1 MTIKKSDPNVSY
13 LKAVLQKMAFL
24 SEEII
29 QKGIEGNENEVRRLI
44 DQMRQFNSD
53 LQEIGQNTIS
63 YFDKRPHAEQKEV
76 SELLESIN
84 KSEGFRTA
92 WSNRYKEIGN
102 TDLLLT
108 LEDGVDGIL
117 DMTLPGAW
125 DWQND
130 LFIFSNYSNERF
142 IRSLLE
148 RGQKRIVVFC
158 IDEIRKHAPI
168 EEVSYLR
175 EDTKLAQYLAGMQPN
190 IPKRMITFDQLVSL
204 DPSTPK
210 SKKKTID
217 GFQKKI
223 QKAYLGALVNKNT
236 INLFG
241 NRWLSQGLTN
251 LPIIANQPSFRH
263 MLEPLGGLPVVIV
276 SPGPSLDKNI
286 HLLKDLKNRAIII
299 APAQTAQALQ
309 KAKVHPDIIMVAD
322 PADMSYLL
330 EGYNFDEVSALL
342 IGVSCHPDILQKYK
356 EKVIT
361 FNVNGPIDTWI
372 SDLFEDTT
380 FAGACGSVSSTAF
393 LLSSLMQSPFM
404 ILVGQDL
411 SFSKDKMYSSNSS
424 DGQIKL
430 KFDVKNQNFKATN
443 LNESLKNILGA
454 GSAANYDGKMVQ
466 VPGYYGGKVRTTPSY
481 SLFLTEFERIAE
493 ANSASGNPPKMFN
506 CTEGGAYIKG
516 FEHAPLSDVINMLKN
531 AQSETIDMKILFS
544 KIFSSHDV
552 QIRKKK
558 LGLRLEEI
566 QKSVT
571 SGIILANEC
580 IALATKITKNKA
592 NIQDLSA
599 KESQLTKEIRSSNF
613 ISMAVQD
620 EIRNSLKL
628 TEAATNLKENIDA
641 SLLLYK
647 LVIRELDKIK
657 PLVQAAAI
665 AIE

>member
-142 IRSLLE
+142 IRSLIE
-148 RGQKRIVVFC
+148 RGQKKIVVFC
-158 IDEIRKHAPI
+158 IDEISKHEPI

-210 SKKKTID
+210 SKKKIID

-241 NRWLSQGLTN
+241 NRW
-251 LPIIANQPSFRH
+251 
-263 MLEPLGGLPVVIV
+263 
-276 SPGPSLDKNI
+276 
-286 HLLKDLKNRAIII
+286 
-299 APAQTAQALQ
+299 
-309 KAKVHPDIIMVAD
+309 
-322 PADMSYLL
+322 
-330 EGYNFDEVSALL
+330 
-342 IGVSCHPDILQKYK
+342 
-356 EKVIT
+356 
-361 FNVNGPIDTWI
+361 
-372 SDLFEDTT
+372 
-380 FAGACGSVSSTAF
+380 
-393 LLSSLMQSPFM
+393 
-404 ILVGQDL
+404 
-411 SFSKDKMYSSNSS
+411 
-424 DGQIKL
+424 
-430 KFDVKNQNFKATN
+430 
-443 LNESLKNILGA
+443 
-454 GSAANYDGKMVQ
+454 
-466 VPGYYGGKVRTTPSY
+466 
-481 SLFLTEFERIAE
+481 
-493 ANSASGNPPKMFN
+493 
-506 CTEGGAYIKG
+506 
-516 FEHAPLSDVINMLKN
+516 
-531 AQSETIDMKILFS
+531 
-544 KIFSSHDV
+544 
-552 QIRKKK
+552 
-558 LGLRLEEI
+558 
-566 QKSVT
+566 
-571 SGIILANEC
+571 
-580 IALATKITKNKA
+580 
-592 NIQDLSA
+592 
-599 KESQLTKEIRSSNF
+599 
-613 ISMAVQD
+613 
-620 EIRNSLKL
+620 
-628 TEAATNLKENIDA
+628 
-641 SLLLYK
+641 
-647 LVIRELDKIK
+647 
-657 PLVQAAAI
+657 
-665 AIE
+665 